1 MTDDL
6 HSRVKAFRTA
16 MSLVRE
22 MLRFGVISEEE
33 YAEIESIMAE
43 NTGLF
48 SSTIS
53 AEMSGYI

>member
-48 SSTIS
+48 SSTIFC
-53 AEMSGYI
+53 